1 MTVSAATMN
10 ALPNRWGV
18 LRLGLGLFAHSVKP
32 TAPVIRQ
39 TLLFD
44 LRKSP
49 IVVFLHLEHPLP
61 PLACE
66 VLRCPGNHGKEGIE
80 MATLEISVDDELLR
94 RAEKFAASNGTTIEV
109 LIVDHLTG
117 LVGRRRTVR
126 EQIYRDYEPP
136 AEVVERL
143 QTEWL
148 GETTKD

>member
-1 MTVSAATMN
+1 
-10 ALPNRWGV
+10 
-18 LRLGLGLFAHSVKP
+18 
-32 TAPVIRQ
+32 
-39 TLLFD
+39 
-44 LRKSP
+44 
-49 IVVFLHLEHPLP
+49 
-61 PLACE
+61 
-66 VLRCPGNHGKEGIE
+66 